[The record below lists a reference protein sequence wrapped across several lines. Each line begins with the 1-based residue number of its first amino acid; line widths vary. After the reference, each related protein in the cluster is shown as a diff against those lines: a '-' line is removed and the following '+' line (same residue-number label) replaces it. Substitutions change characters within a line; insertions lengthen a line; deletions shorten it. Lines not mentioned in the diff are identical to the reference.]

1 MKDKR
6 VRVEFA
12 PGCFDDLDVTQEQ
25 LDAIIEQIQILAASG
40 QITES
45 GAYDLE
51 GRPVD
56 ADLKRQNTR
65 SQRLH

>member
-1 MKDKR
+1 MNTKR
-6 VRVEFA
+6 IRVEFE

-25 LDAIIEQIQILAASG
+25 LDAIVEQIQALAASG

-51 GRPVD
+51 GNPVST
-56 ADLKRQNTR
+56 DLKRSTTR
-65 SQRLH
+65 GQRLH